1 MADQPVRVQHGDA
14 LSALSQAEEHA
25 HQAAQGIA
33 KIQDTATQ
41 MTSGAWLGS
50 AASKFAQQ
58 VQMIH
63 DDLLDQNN
71 KLLALIDGGR
81 GAVNAHAQFDAEA

>member
-1 MADQPVRVQHGDA
+1 MADQPIRVQHADA
-14 LSALSQAEEHA
+14 LSALSQAEDHA

-33 KIQDTATQ
+33 KIQDTAAQ
-41 MTSGAWLGS
+41 MTSGAWLGN

-63 DDLLDQNN
+63 DDLQSQNN
-71 KLLALIDGGR
+71 QLLGLIDSGR
-81 GAVNAHAQFDAEA
+81 GAVNAHVQADAEA